1 MDHEQRF
8 DYASLPAAE
17 KKSLQALSKQLHEAG
32 TFRLA
37 TKADRRRS
45 LRDFGLEPAQV
56 AFISDILDKIR
67 PKIPLENQEI
77 FDPPEFCPIGWTPT
91 VLTPVFWGREQ
102 KDVGV
107 FNTPTTIYY
116 PSLDGAPDGAPILR
130 NCGRYSLILFMH
142 GHCQTEGDHIY
153 RWERHLAQLARSGFV
168 VAAPFLPTIGSGPT
182 QDVLV
187 DIATDVLIWMRS
199 SWQHRDLLFPTPNTG
214 VFGHSYGAMAAAHLA
229 THAEIGA
236 LASLSAGW
244 HEWSSFGGLPEPLPD
259 LTVPSLHMWGS
270 EGLFS
275 DEVAGARWAGIPTPK
290 HQVILHGGSHWEYL
304 QGQPGGCSPAAAE
317 CNHLGS
323 VAGDWS
329 PVSLPGTCLRQSS
342 TRAAEYRS
350 ACGRLICRSRSSSS
364 SSPAAT
370 SCV

>member
-45 LRDFGLEPAQV
+45 LWDFGLEPAQV

-67 PKIPLENQEI
+67 PKIPLEDQEI

-182 QDVLV
+182 Q
-187 DIATDVLIWMRS
+187 
-199 SWQHRDLLFPTPNTG
+199 
-214 VFGHSYGAMAAAHLA
+214 
-229 THAEIGA
+229 E
-236 LASLSAGW
+236 GW
-244 HEWSSFGGLPEPLPD
+244 WTLPRM
-259 LTVPSLHMWGS
+259 S
-270 EGLFS
+270 
-275 DEVAGARWAGIPTPK
+275 
-290 HQVILHGGSHWEYL
+290 
-304 QGQPGGCSPAAAE
+304 
-317 CNHLGS
+317 
-323 VAGDWS
+323 
-329 PVSLPGTCLRQSS
+329 
-342 TRAAEYRS
+342 
-350 ACGRLICRSRSSSS
+350 
-364 SSPAAT
+364 
-370 SCV
+370 